1 MYPLYNAGTPC
12 TVSEILL
19 KHETEFFAIVNP
31 KFSLMRLEHKGVIS
45 QDVRSRIDTAT
56 SEEDAQEIL
65 FHHLQRNGS
74 VGTLREY
81 CEVAISAKGHPN
93 MQSFGEKLKE
103 ELQGG

>member
-19 KHETEFFAIVNP
+19 KYEVEFFQVVNP
-31 KFSLMRLEHKGVIS
+31 KFSLMRLEHKGVIEP
-45 QDVRSRIDTAT
+45 DVRSHINAAT

-65 FHHLQRNGS
+65 FHHLKHNANLA
-74 VGTLREY
+74 TLREF